1 MKLVKIRK
9 ENEGYLL
16 YFPSE
21 RLSTEVNLN
30 GAIIAHRFFNE
41 ERGVEEISIEL
52 LSRYP
57 SKTYVEIK
65 EDVEQFLKD
74 LFFRIRK
81 NNINLA
87 EQKKLKYPLGAEV
100 EITTGCNLRCKH
112 CFQSDYKEE
121 FMTLENF
128 KNIIDILCRNKV
140 YELNLVGGE
149 VFHHRDA
156 MRMIEYASSKG
167 MTITIVTNATL
178 ISDQQIQEL
187 KKIKYLYILV
197 SLDGNK
203 KVHDY
208 IRGKG
213 MYDITVETA
222 KKLKGNKINVEFL
235 YTLNAVN
242 LSVYEEVV
250 EFAKNIDIP
259 INFNLFKP
267 FNKKCHEEL
276 IIIPEKF
283 FETIEHL
290 LYLRVRKGYKIGVS
304 NAAITSYA
312 LGLPEKNECTASLAG
327 VVINV
332 SGHML
337 ACPYL
342 VEAGCESKD
351 DLPLF
356 DQNFIKVWQTGE
368 YFENFR
374 KHGQKNCQACSYI
387 FSGDVC
393 GVDPYGLEE
402 YKKFSKKKNKEV

>member
-1 MKLVKIRK
+1 MKTVKIRK
-9 ENEGYLL
+9 EEKGYLL

-21 RLSTEVNLN
+21 RLSTEVNFM
-30 GAIIAHRFFNE
+30 GATIAQSFFNE
-41 ERGVEEISIEL
+41 DKDIEEISQD
-52 LSRYP
+52 LSLKYENI
-57 SKTYVEIK
+57 SYSEIK
-65 EDVEQFLKD
+65 EDVKRFLSELYYHIKH
-74 LFFRIRK
+74 

-87 EQKKLKYPLGAEV
+87 EQKKLEYPLGAEV

-121 FMTLENF
+121 FMTLEKF
-128 KNIIDILCRNKV
+128 KSIIDILCKNHV

-149 VFHHRDA
+149 VFHHKNA
-156 MRMIEYASSKG
+156 MEMIKYASNKE

-178 ISDQQIQEL
+178 ISEQDIKELSRIQN
-187 KKIKYLYILV
+187 LYILI

-208 IRGKG
+208 IRGNG
-213 MYDITVETA
+213 MYYVTVETA
-222 KKLKGNKINVEFL
+222 KKLKESGVNVEFL
-235 YTLNAVN
+235 YTLNSVN
-242 LSVYEEVV
+242 LPIYEEVI
-250 EFAKNIDIP
+250 EFTKSIDIP

-267 FNKKCHEEL
+267 FNKKCHQDL
-276 IIIPEKF
+276 VITPKQF

-290 LYLRVRKGYKIGVS
+290 LFLRVKKGYKIGVS
-304 NAAITSYA
+304 NAAIVSYA
-312 LGLPEKNECTASLAG
+312 LGLPEKNECTATLAG
-327 VVINV
+327 IVINV

-342 VEAGCESKD
+342 VEAGCESEEK
-351 DLPLF
+351 LPLF
-356 DQNFIKVWQTGE
+356 NENFIETWRTGD

-393 GVDPYGLEE
+393 GIDPYGLEA
-402 YKKFSKKKNKEV
+402 YKEFTKRKNE